1 MKTWFPLLKARTA
14 FLLATIVVLAGIA
27 PLLYFVSLLGWQIAT
42 GVLTGSWVALP
53 ATLAFTDHAL
63 LQSGKAAAVLAY
75 LPHMPWDWLMKPE
88 TLLPMHEVV
97 SGLLGRIHVGL
108 PFGIFG
114 MVVLAL
120 GFLFVLRQ
128 RYAIREAKRMNE
140 DRLRRVRDYQRD
152 GSPADPLD
160 ARREPFIG
168 SDDIGRS
175 TQRRV
180 A

>member
-1 MKTWFPLLKARTA
+1 MKTWFPLLKARTV
-14 FLLATIVVLAGIA
+14 FLLATIVLLAGIA

-42 GVLTGSWVALP
+42 GVLHGSWVALP

-63 LQSGKAAAVLAY
+63 LQTGKAAPALAY
-75 LPHMPWDWLMKPE
+75 LPQLPWPWLAKPD
-88 TLLPMHEVV
+88 TLLPVHEVV
-97 SGLLGRIHVGL
+97 STLLGRIHIGL
-108 PFGIFG
+108 PFGLFG
-114 MVVLAL
+114 MAVIAL

-128 RYAIREAKRMNE
+128 KYAIREAKRRNE
-140 DRLRRVRDYQRD
+140 DRMRRIDDYRRDT
-152 GSPADPLD
+152 SAVDPLD
-160 ARREPFIG
+160 ARREPYIG

>member
-1 MKTWFPLLKARTA
+1 MKTWFPLLKARTV

-27 PLLYFVSLLGWQIAT
+27 PLLYFVSLLVWQIAT
-42 GVLTGSWVALP
+42 SVLAGSWVALP

-63 LQSGKAAAVLAY
+63 LQNGKAAPVLAY
-75 LPHMPWDWLMKPE
+75 LPQLPWDWLMKPE
-88 TLLPMHEVV
+88 TLLPLHEVV

-108 PFGIFG
+108 PFGLFG
-114 MVVLAL
+114 MGVIAL

-128 RYAIREAKRMNE
+128 KYAIREAKRRNE
-140 DRLRRVRDYQRD
+140 DRLRRIDDYRRDTS
-152 GSPADPLD
+152 GADPD
-160 ARREPFIG
+160 ARREPYIG
-168 SDDIGRS
+168 SDDIGKS

>member
-1 MKTWFPLLKARTA
+1 MKTWFPLLRARTA
-14 FLLATIVVLAGIA
+14 FLLAAAVLLAGIA
-27 PLLYFVSLLGWQIAT
+27 PLFYFVALLGWQVAT
-42 GVLTGSWVALP
+42 GVLTGSWVPLP

-63 LQSGKAAAVLAY
+63 LQTGKAAAVLAY
-75 LPHMPWDWLMKPE
+75 LPQLPWDWLMKPQ
-88 TLLPMHEVV
+88 TLLPLHEVV

-108 PFGIFG
+108 PFGLFG
-114 MVVLAL
+114 MLVIAL
-120 GFLFVLRQ
+120 GFLFALRQ
-128 RYAIREAKRMNE
+128 KYAIREAKRRNE
-140 DRLRRVRDYQRD
+140 DRMRRIDDYRRD
-152 GSPADPLD
+152 GSAADPLY